1 MQEEKQHYLYVLVP
15 ENGDT
20 FKIGHFMSVHWHGL
34 KG

>member
-20 FKIGHFMSVHWHGL
+20 FKIG
-34 KG
+34 

>member
-20 FKIGHFMSVHWHGL
+20 FKIGIS
-34 KG
+34 

>member
-20 FKIGHFMSVHWHGL
+20 FKIGI
-34 KG
+34 